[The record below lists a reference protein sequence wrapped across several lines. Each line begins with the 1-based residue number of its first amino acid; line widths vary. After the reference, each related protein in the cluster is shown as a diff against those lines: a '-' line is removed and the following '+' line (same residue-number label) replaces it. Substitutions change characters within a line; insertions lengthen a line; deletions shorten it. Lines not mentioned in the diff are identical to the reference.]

1 MPDSK
6 IDFSKLAREGESSKL
21 AKAMNVILTLICIA
35 LAGVIIYTSFFSGE
49 DDSSETPQ
57 AAVQSQAVNVSV
69 SPSYI
74 GTYTKISRLNGEI
87 RRDGLDISIMPDI
100 TTTAIVTDILVKE
113 GDHIAAGD
121 VISVDAS
128 PGQTVSATTSVAT
141 ITSNE
146 DLVIEAAIPE
156 KFLGSL
162 RTGMTAS
169 FETVA
174 YPGRMY
180 SATLT
185 YISPS
190 LSTSSRTAAIKLSID
205 EEAEELKSGM
215 YVKLYLETERID
227 NALIVPSAALDEYIG
242 DDIVYT
248 AEDGTAARKI
258 VTVGS
263 DNGTEAVIL
272 DGLEAGELVI
282 TAGNVTDGSIVNAIR
297 AEGD

>member
-1 MPDSK
+1 
-6 IDFSKLAREGESSKL
+6 
-21 AKAMNVILTLICIA
+21 
-35 LAGVIIYTSFFSGE
+35 
-49 DDSSETPQ
+49 
-57 AAVQSQAVNVSV
+57 
-69 SPSYI
+69 
-74 GTYTKISRLNGEI
+74 
-87 RRDGLDISIMPDI
+87 MPDI

-121 VISVDAS
+121 VVAHIDASRPGTAYRPSPVIARSSGIVISVDAS

-282 TAGNVTDGSIVNAIR
+282 AAGNVTDGSIVNAIR